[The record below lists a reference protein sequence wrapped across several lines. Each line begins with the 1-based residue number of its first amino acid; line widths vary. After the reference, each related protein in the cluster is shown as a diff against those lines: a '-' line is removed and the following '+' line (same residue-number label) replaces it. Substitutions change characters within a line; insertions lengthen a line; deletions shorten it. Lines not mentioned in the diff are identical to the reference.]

1 MKNRL
6 DILVDDYTTH
16 RLATYARTC
25 GCSKSDVSRAALKL
39 GLKQLNEQVGTTG
52 LSTESWIAALNG
64 KVK

>member
-1 MKNRL
+1 MKHRL
-6 DILVDDYTTH
+6 ELLVDDHTNH
-16 RLATYARTC
+16 RLTTYVQTC

-39 GLKQLNEQVGTTG
+39 GLKQLSEHVGDTG